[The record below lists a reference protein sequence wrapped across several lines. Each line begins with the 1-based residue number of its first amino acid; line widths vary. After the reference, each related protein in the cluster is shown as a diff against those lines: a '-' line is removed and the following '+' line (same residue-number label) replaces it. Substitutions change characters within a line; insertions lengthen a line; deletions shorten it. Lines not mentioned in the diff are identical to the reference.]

1 MGPVERL
8 APPAELDDGP
18 EAAVFRQTVAAA
30 PASHFLPEGLPLSC
44 AYAPL
49 CRA

>member
-30 PASHFLPEGLPLSC
+30 SASHFLPEGLPLSC